1 MRQEPRIVLLT
12 GSERRH
18 RYAATA
24 VAERTAVVGIVTEE
38 GGLLALGTS
47 SSPEDRETIRQHL
60 AERDAV
66 EARMLGRSS
75 AWPPTARLQLPL
87 GGVNQPEGIA
97 WVRKRRPEVV
107 VLFGASVIQE
117 PLLQLFGGR
126 IVNVHL
132 GLSPYYRGS
141 GTNFWPLVERKPECV
156 GATIH
161 LAVAQVDGGPIL
173 GQIRPKT
180 DAHDRAHDVG
190 TKAIVAAFR
199 VLPIVLRR
207 YLDGGLPPVR
217 QDLTDGRVFRSGA
230 FNAAAV
236 RQLWA
241 NFEAGMMQEY
251 VRDAEV
257 RCRAYPIVPV
267 ANEREIRG
275 RDE

>member
-87 GGVNQPEGIA
+87 GGVNQPESIA

-117 PLLQLFGGR
+117 PLLQLFRGR
-126 IVNVHL
+126 LVNVHL

-141 GTNFWPLVERKPECV
+141 GTNFWPLVHRRPECV

-161 LAVAQVDGGPIL
+161 LAVARVDAGAIL
-173 GQIRPKT
+173 AQLRP
-180 DAHDRAHDVG
+180 DAELMDRAHDLG
-190 TKAIVAAFR
+190 TKTIVAAFR
-199 VLPIVLRR
+199 ALPRVLMDYVEGR
-207 YLDGGLPPVR
+207 LDPRGQQLEA
-217 QDLTDGRVFRSGA
+217 GRVFRRDD
-230 FNAAAV
+230 FNATAV
-236 RQLWA
+236 GQMWRHFA
-241 NFEAGMMQEY
+241 TGMM
-251 VRDAEV
+251 A
-257 RCRAYPIVPV
+257 
-267 ANEREIRG
+267 
-275 RDE
+275 